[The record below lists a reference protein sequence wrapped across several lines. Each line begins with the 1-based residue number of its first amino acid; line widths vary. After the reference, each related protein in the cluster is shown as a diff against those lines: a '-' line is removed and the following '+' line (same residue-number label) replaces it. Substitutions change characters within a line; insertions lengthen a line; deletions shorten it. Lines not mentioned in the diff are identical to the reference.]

1 VDREYTN
8 PEQQAERENQLHTF
22 QLRRGEI
29 TQWSTK
35 AEKQYLQE
43 KNKTLDSGT
52 L

>member
-1 VDREYTN
+1 MDDAFHLY
-8 PEQQAERENQLHTF
+8 